1 MVQLAPSILAAD
13 FSRLGEEVE
22 ACEGAGAHRIHI
34 DVMDNH
40 FVPNLSMG
48 PEVVAACRRHTSLPL
63 EVHLMVE
70 RPDSIIPA
78 FIEAGCGTVTVHL
91 EAGPQPHRSV
101 ALIHQ
106 LGARLEAGPQP
117 HRSVAL
123 IHQLGARAGM
133 AINPGTATS
142 LLRPLLP
149 EVELA
154 LVMSVDPGF
163 GGQRLLPQSLPR
175 LREVAELISQLN
187 PDCELEVDGG
197 VDCDNVSSCVSAG
210 ATVVVA
216 GTSVFAAPRGTAAG
230 VGCLLERISGGVGG
244 QLS

>member
-1 MVQLAPSILAAD
+1 MTGPQRRCSPGAELVQLAPSILAAD
-13 FSRLGEEVE
+13 FSRLGDEVA
-22 ACEGAGAHRIHI
+22 ACERAGAHRIHI

-48 PEVVAACRRHTSLPL
+48 PEVVSACRRHTRLPL

-101 ALIHQ
+101 AL
-106 LGARLEAGPQP
+106 
-117 HRSVAL
+117 V
-123 IHQLGARAGM
+123 HQLGARAGI

-142 LLRPLLP
+142 LLRTLLP

-163 GGQRLLPQSLPR
+163 GGQRLLPQALPR

-197 VDCDNVSSCVSAG
+197 VDCDNVSSCVAAG

-216 GTSVFAAPRGTAAG
+216 GTSVFAAPNGAVAG
-230 VGCLLERISGGVGG
+230 VGCLLERISGGAGG
-244 QLS
+244 QLP